1 MFIIRADGNERTGAG
16 HIMRCLT
23 IGAQLIKKTPEK
35 LMFLCADG
43 DSAGLVR
50 QQGFSA
56 RVLGTDYRDMESEL
70 AVWKQILDGG
80 AEDLPGGSRRV
91 ILVDS
96 YYVTDAYLEGLRQF
110 GTVVLMDDMGMRK
123 YPVDVVVN
131 YNVTAEAENY
141 QRLYSGTGT
150 RLLLG
155 SGYVPLRE
163 QFSNRVYQVREEVKN
178 VLITA
183 GGGDSRNLAGRI
195 LEILFDEDLEYH
207 LVAGGFN
214 PHYEMLS
221 RMEREHENIHIHCNV
236 ADMAE
241 LMLAADIAVTAGG
254 STVYELACLGVPFL
268 CFSCAENQEPLT
280 EYIGGHQVAGFAGA
294 FHRDPKTAAERLSFL
309 FRKLVPDA
317 ELRRQYHYSERKI
330 TDGQGAGRI
339 AEELQRLAAAGE
351 KASDTGRRTGNTRSK
366 ER

>member
-1 MFIIRADGNERTGAG
+1 MFLIRADGNETTGAG

-23 IGAQLIKKTPEK
+23 IGAQCIKQEPEK
-35 LMFLCADG
+35 ELIFLCADE

-50 QQGFSA
+50 QKGFPA

-70 AVWKQILDGG
+70 AVWEQIAGSG
-80 AEDLPGGSRRV
+80 AKDQRGSRRA

-96 YYVTDAYLEGLRQF
+96 YYVTDAYLEGLGQF
-110 GTVVLMDDMGMRK
+110 GTVILMDDLGLRR
-123 YPVDVVVN
+123 YPADTVVN
-131 YNVTAEAENY
+131 YNVTADVENY
-141 QRLYSGTGT
+141 RRLYSGTDT

-155 SGYVPLRE
+155 SAYIPLRE
-163 QFSNRVYQVREEVKN
+163 QFCDREYQVRKKVKS

-183 GGGDSRNLAGRI
+183 GGGDAGNLAGRI
-195 LEILFDEDLEYH
+195 LELIFDHDLEYH

-214 PHYEMLS
+214 PHYEAL
-221 RMEREHENIHIHCNV
+221 RQMEREHKNIHIHCNV

-241 LMLAADIAVTAGG
+241 LMLGADIAVTAGG

-280 EYIGGHQVAGFAGA
+280 EYIDGHRIAGFAGA
-294 FHRDPKTAAERLSFL
+294 FHRDPRGAGERLSLL
-309 FRKLVPDA
+309 FRKMVSEV
-317 ELRRQYHYSERKI
+317 ELRRQYHCSERKL
-330 TDGQGAGRI
+330 TDGHGAD
-339 AEELQRLAAAGE
+339 RLAMAL
-351 KASDTGRRTGNTRSK
+351 RTENIHAK